1 MKSFTKYI
9 LFVFTK
15 NDNPGEFTEQIA
27 DELTVISDVPKISYY
42 YGPESSVYTFS
53 TLESPDDVK
62 EYVDMILGV
71 DNILYILLP
80 YTSEQIS
87 FGLPE
92 KVKKQLFNDGV
103 DDYLSEKKI
112 IKDLKDFEI
121 RNIIR
126 NQIKDEF
133 FPDLSDFNFEFVED
147 DEDDDEIEL
156 IKLKSIKPTFDEVF
170 DKIADMG
177 INSLNE
183 EEKLILNQ
191 YTK

>member
-1 MKSFTKYI
+1 MKNLTKYI

-15 NDNPGEFTEQIA
+15 NEKPGEFTEQIA
-27 DELTVISDVPKISYY
+27 DELTVISDVPNINYY

-53 TLESPDDVK
+53 TLEKFDDVK
-62 EYVDMILGV
+62 EYVDLILGV

-80 YTSEQIS
+80 YTPEQIS

-92 KVKKQLFNDGV
+92 NVHKQLFNDGIE
-103 DDYLSEKKI
+103 DYMSNKKI

-126 NQIKDEF
+126 NQIKDDF
-133 FPDLSDFNFEFVED
+133 FPDLTNFDFEFEED
-147 DEDDDEIEL
+147 DDDDEIEI

-191 YTK
+191 YIK

>member
-15 NDNPGEFTEQIA
+15 NDNPDEFTEQIA

-53 TLESPDDVK
+53 TLESPADVK
-62 EYVDMILGV
+62 EYVDMILGI

-80 YTSEQIS
+80 YTPEQIS

-92 KVKKQLFNDGV
+92 KVQKQLFNDGI
-103 DDYLSEKKI
+103 DDYFSEKKI

-147 DEDDDEIEL
+147 DDDDEIEI